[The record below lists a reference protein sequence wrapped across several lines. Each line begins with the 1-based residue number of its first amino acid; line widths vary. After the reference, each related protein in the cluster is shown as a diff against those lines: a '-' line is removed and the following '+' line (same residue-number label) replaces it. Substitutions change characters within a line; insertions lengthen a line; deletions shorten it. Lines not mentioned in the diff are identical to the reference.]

1 MIEKDDEDMW
11 FECFNTAADYVPK
24 NHTNRFQRTLV
35 LAEKLYDACKAK
47 TAKAM
52 TEARKFAPVTV
63 LKS

>member
-1 MIEKDDEDMW
+1 VIEKDDEDMW

-24 NHTNRFQRTLV
+24 NYTNRFQRTLV

-47 TAKAM
+47 TGKAVA
-52 TEARKFAPVTV
+52 EARKRAPVLQ